1 MPWKSPSRLRSEPSA
16 AARQAPYGGGRL
28 LTVMMLRGYYRP
40 GAVTGHP
47 IRIAAIRARR
57 YALSLCATWVA

>member
-1 MPWKSPSRLRSEPSA
+1 MPWRSPSRLRSEPSA

-40 GAVTGHP
+40 EADTGSSFRNWP
-47 IRIAAIRARR
+47 FD
-57 YALSLCATWVA
+57 ATPMGSGQGQ

>member
-40 GAVTGHP
+40 Q
-47 IRIAAIRARR
+47 AA
-57 YALSLCATWVA
+57 SQSSQP